1 MLEGRKHSTRR
12 GVNDLVSLFHGSE
25 QAKVTSDFA
34 YQTFG
39 GGFSAKEGV
48 CETGD
53 EYDSSN
59 CVVGVEVVVVV
70 VLVGWWRGGMKRAKR
85 CPS

>member
-1 MLEGRKHSTRR
+1 MRRLILEDIVMLERRKHSTRR

-25 QAKVTSDFA
+25 QAKVTSHFG

-48 CETGD
+48 
-53 EYDSSN
+53 
-59 CVVGVEVVVVV
+59 
-70 VLVGWWRGGMKRAKR
+70 
-85 CPS
+85 